1 MKTVFPPP
9 ALNLKRLNRQRLF
22 LLAEYPYISIEN
34 IAYKLYSPSKGSKI
48 WNSWC
53 KVSIPKA
60 EQIYQEHLKTIGVH
74 NGNLQDYIAKRGITK
89 DQMVAARQQT
99 FSVIEAFNLREARK
113 ASEMTQ
119 VELAESIGVSQNRIS
134 RMENGDMGAM
144 SIDSL
149 RKYIAALGGS
159 LKLIASLPTGT
170 VEIA

>member
-1 MKTVFPPP
+1 M
-9 ALNLKRLNRQRLF
+9 A
-22 LLAEYPYISIEN
+22 
-34 IAYKLYSPSKGSKI
+34 
-48 WNSWC
+48 
-53 KVSIPKA
+53 
-60 EQIYQEHLKTIGVH
+60 
-74 NGNLQDYIAKRGITK
+74 NLQDYIAKRGITK
-89 DQMVAARQQT
+89 DQMAAARQQT

-119 VELAESIGVSQNRIS
+119 AELTESIGVSQNRIS

-170 VEIA
+170 VEIT